1 MKRIVPILCAL
12 LCLTA
17 CTQNPAPDETTTP
30 ADPLHKTVYVHSSIT
45 QEFGASVSKTEF
57 LFDEKDHVKEVVV
70 YTNGTES
77 KRHSVECDEN
87 GNYVRWVSEGSVME
101 YDYDELGQS
110 LGMSM
115 YINDALVSS
124 TQYTWENGLRTSVT
138 TTMATQNLTQK
149 TLMTYNRAGHLLR
162 QDSYLG
168 DTLHSYSIYA
178 TDEQGRTQSISAYQP
193 DGTLLYQQSS
203 VWNGTTQTTTTTQDG
218 SVVQTS
224 IMTYDENG
232 NLLTHTVYNADNELV
247 SKETHTWKALQ
258 VDLDSPRASV

>member
-1 MKRIVPILCAL
+1 MKKIFSLLCVL
-12 LCLTA
+12 LCLTGCA
-17 CTQNPAPDETTTP
+17 GNTPPQETTTP
-30 ADPLHKTVYVHSSIT
+30 TDPLHKTVYVHASIT

-57 LFDEKDHVKEVVV
+57 LFDDKDHVKEVVV

-87 GNYVRWVSEGSVME
+87 GNYVRWVSEDSVME
-101 YDYDELGQS
+101 YDYDELGHS

-115 YINDALVSS
+115 YIGGALVSS

-138 TTMATQNLTQK
+138 TTMNTQNMTQK
-149 TLMTYNRAGHLLR
+149 TVMTYNGAGHLLR

-178 TDEQGRTQSISAYQP
+178 TDAQGRTLSITAYQP
-193 DGTLLYQQSS
+193 DGELLYQQNS
-203 VWNGTTQTTTTTQDG
+203 VWNGNTQTTTTTQDG

-224 IMTYDENG
+224 IMAYDDNG